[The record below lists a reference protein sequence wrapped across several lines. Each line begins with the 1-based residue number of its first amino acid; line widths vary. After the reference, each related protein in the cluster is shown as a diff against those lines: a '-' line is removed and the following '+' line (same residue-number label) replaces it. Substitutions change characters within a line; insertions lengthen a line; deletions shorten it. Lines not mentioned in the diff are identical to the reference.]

1 MMALASTLVCR
12 YKMLMIPVVLFLFYV
27 SFRVF
32 SVIGIEAGWYE
43 KLAPICISIG
53 LYTMH
58 LSESGDWLFWCGESI
73 VMTCFFLNSM
83 LPTQKGSPGIMMKC
97 LIASTLMAWFLK
109 GNFWRYAIILSIE
122 AGLALTVVIVFPI
135 MEMIFEEIMNEKL
148 RKIGD
153 KIRVQFKR
161 MQELQSQKDNTSPSI
176 D

>member
-1 MMALASTLVCR
+1 MALASTLVCR
-12 YKMLMIPVVLFLFYV
+12 YKMSMMLVLPV
-27 SFRVF
+27 SSRVF
-32 SVIGIEAGWYE
+32 ISAVRTGVGWYE
-43 KLAPICISIG
+43 KLAPIYVSIG
-53 LYTMH
+53 MFTMF
-58 LSESGDWLFWCGESI
+58 LSESGEWLFWCGESI

-83 LPTQKGSPGIMMKC
+83 LPTQTGSPGIMMAC

-109 GNFWRYAIILSIE
+109 GKFWRYAIILSIE
-122 AGLALTVVIVFPI
+122 AGLALIAVLAFPI

>member
-12 YKMLMIPVVLFLFYV
+12 YKLLMIPVILFLLYI

-32 SVIGIEAGWYE
+32 SVVGIEAGWYE

-58 LSESGDWLFWCGESI
+58 LSESGNYMFLCGESA

-83 LPTQKGSPGIMMKC
+83 LPTQTGSPGIMMAC

-109 GNFWRYAIILSIE
+109 GKFWRYAIILSIE
-122 AGLALTVVIVFPI
+122 AGLALIAVLAFPI

-153 KIRVQFKR
+153 KIRVQFKHL
-161 MQELQSQKDNTSPSI
+161 QELQSQNNNKSSSI